1 MRDPVIFTIRVLL
14 DNMMAEEESTGEIVE
29 SSVSQSG
36 YVVVWTIA
44 SLVSFAIFFVYF

>member
-1 MRDPVIFTIRVLL
+1 
-14 DNMMAEEESTGEIVE
+14 MMAEDESAGGIVE

>member
-1 MRDPVIFTIRVLL
+1 MS
-14 DNMMAEEESTGEIVE
+14 EEESAGGIVE

-44 SLVSFAIFFVYF
+44 SLVSFVIFFVYF